1 VPSRRARNS
10 LPPDARVRVAHLGP
24 DPALPGGIHAAL
36 RGLLASP
43 LAERYEFEVIAT
55 YRDERPL
62 PRLVVFAR
70 SLPALVRFCR
80 GPGRRIVHIHMA
92 ARGSLYR
99 KTICVAVAKLAGR
112 RTLVQFH
119 AGRVDLEQF
128 NERIGPVRRWI
139 FSKALR
145 ASDQV
150 VSVSNEGGAA
160 LARCFGL
167 QTPPVVPN
175 PAPLAPQDAAERRG
189 SSQEPEVLY
198 LGGFED
204 PSKGGDVLVRA
215 LPELLGRWPAA
226 RFTLAG
232 PADPPPALLAL
243 ERENPTVRWAGW
255 LDEQPKQ
262 DALGRCEV
270 FVMPSLSEGLPVAL
284 LEAMVWGRAIVA
296 SNIGGIPEMV
306 SRLEAAL
313 VAPGDI
319 DALIEAVS
327 ALLAD
332 ESERRRLGAAA
343 HARALAFGEHEVSD
357 RLDAFYR
364 ELAGIEGDHAG
375 EEQKPSGPLRGRS
388 RAAVF
393 LCYHSIASGGPPFL
407 SVDPDL
413 FERQLGTLRRR
424 GYRPGNVETLDRLAD
439 GDRPSGRYAFLTF
452 DDGFLDNHATAM
464 PLMQAYGFTGF
475 LFVLPAHL
483 DSGGPLDWPEVRAE
497 AAEYPHLMRSLSWPL
512 VEQMAEAGWE
522 IGSHTLSHPHLPRLD
537 DEALAQELLDSRR
550 RIAERLGSC
559 VTLAYPFGE
568 WDERVARAARA
579 AGYKFAFTLPFG
591 AQGKAG
597 PLSIPRVSIDQRDRE
612 WRLTAKLSP
621 AGRSLLLSPLKPA
634 VRSLLRRRP
643 HRDWSGQP
651 E

>member
-1 VPSRRARNS
+1 VH
-10 LPPDARVRVAHLGP
+10 VAHLGP

-43 LAERYEFEVIAT
+43 LAERYDFEVIAT

-62 PRLVVFAR
+62 ARLAVFAR

-80 GPGRRIVHIHMA
+80 GPGRRVVHIHMA

-99 KTICVAVAKLAGR
+99 KSICVAVAKLAGR
-112 RTLVQFH
+112 PTLVQFH

-139 FSKALR
+139 FSRALR
-145 ASDQV
+145 ASDRV
-150 VSVSNEGGAA
+150 VSVSNEGGGA

-167 QTPPVVPN
+167 ETPPVVPN
-175 PAPLAPQDAAERRG
+175 PAPVAPHDAVERRG
-189 SSQEPEVLY
+189 DSHEPEVLY
-198 LGGFED
+198 IGGFED

-226 RFTLAG
+226 RFTVAG

-243 ERENPTVRWAGW
+243 ERENSRVHWAGW
-255 LDEQPKQ
+255 LDEPAKQ

-296 SNIGGIPEMV
+296 SDIGGIPEMV
-306 SRLEAAL
+306 SRPEAAL
-313 VAPGDI
+313 VQPGDPE
-319 DALIEAVS
+319 ALIEAVS
-327 ALLAD
+327 SLLAD
-332 ESERRRLGAAA
+332 SGERRRLGAAA
-343 HARALAFGEHEVSD
+343 HARALEFSEHEVSD

-364 ELAGIEGDHAG
+364 ELAGMGDDRAG
-375 EEQKPSGPLRGRS
+375 DEQKRRGPLRGRS

-393 LCYHSIASGGPPFL
+393 LCYHSIAADGPPFL

-413 FERQLGTLRRR
+413 FERQLATLRRR
-424 GYRPGNVETLDRLAD
+424 GYRPGNLETLDRLGA
-439 GDRPSGRYAFLTF
+439 GDRLSGRYAFLTF
-452 DDGFLDNHATAM
+452 DDGFLDNHATAL
-464 PLMQAYGFTGF
+464 PLMKAYGYTGF
-475 LFVLPAHL
+475 LFVLPGRV
-483 DSGGPLDWPEVRAE
+483 DSGDMLDWPEVSAE

-512 VEQMAEAGWE
+512 VEQMVEAGWE
-522 IGSHTLSHPHLPRLD
+522 IGSHTLSHPHLPRVD
-537 DEALAQELLDSRR
+537 DEALAQELSDSRR

-597 PLSIPRVSIDQRDRE
+597 PLSIPRVSIDQRDEE
-612 WRLTAKLSP
+612 WRLSAKLSP

-643 HRDWSGQP
+643 HRDWSGGS